1 MIAELRTLIAV
12 ARYGTFS
19 AAGERVGLTQAAV
32 SGHMRRLE
40 ETLGFALFDR
50 TGRSATL
57 NAAGLRTLVRAEAL
71 VAGFDAL
78 GEPTRDEEWAKPLQI
93 GAIASVQATLLTRAL
108 VPFRQRFPNCRVHL
122 SPGVSLQLMDRVEA
136 GELDL
141 AILIRPAFEPPREL
155 EWMPLAYENYVL
167 LAAQGVA
174 GDDWRALLLEQP
186 FIRYNRSSFGGRQVE
201 RFLRENSLALQ
212 EWMEVDDIQAMLSM
226 VESGLGVAVVPLTEA
241 ILPLPAS
248 VRAIPLGSAPIHR
261 EIGALYRKVTLS
273 NALAGFIE
281 CLQGGGVA
289 PSSCP

>member
-1 MIAELRTLIAV
+1 MITELRTLIAV

-19 AAGERVGLTQAAV
+19 AAGDRVGLTQAAV

-40 ETLGFALFDR
+40 ESLGFALFDR

-57 NAAGLRTLVRAEAL
+57 NAAGLRTLARAEAL

-78 GEPTRDEEWAKPLQI
+78 GEPTQDEEWAKPLEI
-93 GAIASVQATLLTRAL
+93 GAISSVHATILTRAL
-108 VPFRQRFPNCRVHL
+108 VPFRQRFARCRVNL

-141 AILIRPAFEPPREL
+141 AIIIRPAFEPPKEL
-155 EWMPLAYENYVL
+155 EWTPLARESYVL
-167 LAAQGVA
+167 LVAQGVA
-174 GDDWRALLLEQP
+174 GDDWREALREHP

-201 RFLRENSLALQ
+201 RFLRDNAVTLQ
-212 EWMEVDDIQAMLSM
+212 EWIEVDDIQAMLSM

-248 VRAIPLGSAPIHR
+248 VRAIALGPTPIHR
-261 EIGALYRKVTLS
+261 EIGVLYPRVAQS
-273 NALAGFIE
+273 AAVAGFIQ
-281 CLQGGGVA
+281 CLQSAGAIGA
-289 PSSCP
+289 P

>member
-1 MIAELRTLIAV
+1 MITELRTLIAV

-19 AAGERVGLTQAAV
+19 AAGDRVGLTQAAV

-57 NAAGLRTLVRAEAL
+57 NAAGLRTLARAEAL

-78 GEPTRDEEWAKPLQI
+78 GEPTQDEEWARPLEI
-93 GAIASVQATLLTRAL
+93 GAIASVHATILTRAL
-108 VPFRQRFPNCRVHL
+108 VPFRQRFASCRVNL

-155 EWMPLAYENYVL
+155 EWAPLACENYVL
-167 LAAQGVA
+167 LVA
-174 GDDWRALLLEQP
+174 GNVVGDDWLSVIREQP
-186 FIRYNRSSFGGRQVE
+186 FIRYSRSSFGGRQVE
-201 RFLRENSLALQ
+201 RFLRDHSLTLQ
-212 EWMEVDDIQAMLSM
+212 EWIEVDDIPAMLSM
-226 VESGLGVAVVPLTEA
+226 VESGLGVAVVPLTET

-248 VRAIPLGSAPIHR
+248 VRAIALGPAPIHR
-261 EIGALYRKVTLS
+261 EIGALYPKVS
-273 NALAGFIE
+273 RSAAVAGFIE
-281 CLQGGGVA
+281 CLQSAGVA
-289 PSSCP
+289 R